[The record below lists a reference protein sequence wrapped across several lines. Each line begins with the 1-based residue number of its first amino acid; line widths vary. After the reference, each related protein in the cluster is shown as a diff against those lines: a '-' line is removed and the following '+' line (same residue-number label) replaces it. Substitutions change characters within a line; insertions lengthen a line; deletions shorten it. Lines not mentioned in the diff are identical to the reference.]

1 MSEAGILRTV
11 ARSAK
16 LTLVR
21 ALQGAALRLS
31 SPFDFMNAVQERLR
45 EPALR
50 DYMASRG
57 GCDLWIDSLFALARE
72 DAALR
77 DYLANRG
84 GADRLLGRLYDIA
97 VEDEALRYRIVEG
110 EVGSVFRTLYPKALA
125 DKRAGEYLASRGID
139 DLYKYVHAMAGKA
152 GLPLAEQVASFGQE
166 SEDLILARM
175 FDRQDKGFYVDVGA
189 HHPFRFSN
197 TWLLY
202 RRGWR
207 GINIDAMPGTME
219 AFRRWRPEDVNLECL
234 VSSDTAPRTF
244 FQYDEPALNTVSE
257 ELVRKREVD
266 APHYRLVGQVTLQAR
281 RLADILADHAPPGR
295 SIDVLNVDVEGHDLD
310 VLSSNDWQR
319 FRPKVIVAE
328 LIGTDFAEM
337 EASPLYRFLAD
348 RGYRLQSKLVNSA
361 IFVS

>member
-1 MSEAGILRTV
+1 MSQGSKLRAA

-31 SPFDFMNAVQERLR
+31 SPFDFMNTVQDRMR
-45 EPALR
+45 EAAMR
-50 DYMASRG
+50 DYLANRG
-57 GCDLWIDSLFALARE
+57 GCDLLIDTLFALARE

-77 DYLANRG
+77 DYFANRG

-97 VEDEALRYRIVEG
+97 MEDEALRYRIVEG

-125 DKRAGEYLASRGID
+125 DPAARDFLAEGGID
-139 DLYKYVHAMAGKA
+139 ALDRHVFDMARA
-152 GLPLAEQVASFGQE
+152 CGLPLAERAGSFGQE
-166 SEDLILARM
+166 SEDLILTRM

-197 TWLLY
+197 TYLLY

-207 GINIDAMPGTME
+207 GINIDAMPGAMA
-219 AFRRWRPEDVNLECL
+219 AFRRWRPEDVNLECM

-266 APHYRLVGQVTLQAR
+266 APHYRLVGQVMLEAR
-281 RLADILADHAPPGR
+281 RLADILADHVPPGR
-295 SIDVLNVDVEGHDLD
+295 TIDILNVDVEGHDLD
-310 VLSSNDWQR
+310 VLGSNDWQR

-337 EASPLYRFLAD
+337 EASPLYRFLTD